1 MVAQGANAA
10 VICMDEAYLDGKT
23 PRDIA
28 STLRTKD
35 KPKFVSKVI
44 LDVLDAHKSTGLT
57 ISQIAEL
64 TGFSRDT
71 VSKHLDIMQA
81 SREVYKVAGNSGL
94 YHKNG
99 RVLHYR
105 SMENSLFGK
114 RFYTFYYLNNAEGN
128 FIYVQEKELGRFR
141 SVDVKGGI
149 MIGVYDFKK
158 FVAELTKFAE
168 ELNPEEKPVNNG
180 E

>member
-1 MVAQGANAA
+1 MYARGAVVVNP
-10 VICMDEAYLDGKT
+10 MDEAYLDGHT
-23 PRDIA
+23 ARDIA

-71 VSKHLDIMQA
+71 VSKHLEILEA

-105 SMENSLFGK
+105 SMENSMFSK

-128 FIYVQEKELGRFR
+128 FIYIQEKELGRFR

-149 MIGVYDFKK
+149 MVGIKDFKK
-158 FVAELTKFAE
+158 FVTELTRFAE
-168 ELNPEEKPVNNG
+168 ELNPEEKASSDG